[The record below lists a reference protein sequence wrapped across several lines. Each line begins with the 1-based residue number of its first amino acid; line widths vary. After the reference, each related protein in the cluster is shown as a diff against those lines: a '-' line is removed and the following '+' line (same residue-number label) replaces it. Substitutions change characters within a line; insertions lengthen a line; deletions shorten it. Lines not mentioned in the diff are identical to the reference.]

1 MVLKNLGRRNLL
13 RDETAI
19 FPWRPSL
26 MNAQLKAAAV
36 ARPNNPTLDPIAPDQ
51 VAPGQAAPHQIRLD
65 PAALKQSASAVIEI
79 EARAIE
85 VLKDRIDG
93 NFLRACE
100 LMFECPGRV
109 VVSGMGKSGHIAR
122 KIAATLASTGTPA
135 FFVHPGEAS
144 HGDLGMI
151 TQKDVVL
158 ALSNSGETDE
168 LLTILPVIKR
178 QGIPLIVMTGNADS
192 SLATMGDVHLDV
204 SVPAE
209 ACPLGLA
216 PTASTTAALVM
227 GDALA
232 IALLEA
238 RGFTDEDF
246 ARSHPA
252 GSLGRRLLLHISD
265 IMHTGEQIPCIGAA
279 ASLSEALVE
288 MTRKGL
294 GMTAIVDEDRRLL
307 GVFTDGDLR
316 RAVDN
321 KNVDLRSTPVT
332 ALMTAKPKTITGDK
346 LAIEAARL
354 MEAHKIHALLVVN
367 ADNRVVGALNIHDL
381 LRARVV

>member
-1 MVLKNLGRRNLL
+1 
-13 RDETAI
+13 
-19 FPWRPSL
+19 
-26 MNAQLKAAAV
+26 MNAHVAPAKQHAINADAIVQSARTVIATEAAA
-36 ARPNNPTLDPIAPDQ
+36 
-51 VAPGQAAPHQIRLD
+51 IR
-65 PAALKQSASAVIEI
+65 ALEPRVGPEFV
-79 EARAIE
+79 EACRLIMGCA
-85 VLKDRIDG
+85 
-93 NFLRACE
+93 
-100 LMFECPGRV
+100 GRV
-109 VVSGMGKSGHIAR
+109 VVTGMGKSGHVAR

-151 TQKDVVL
+151 LPQDVVL

-168 LLTILPVIKR
+168 VLFILPVIKR
-178 QGIPLIVMTGNADS
+178 QGIPLIAITGNANS
-192 SLATMGDVHLDV
+192 SLADQASVHLDA
-204 SVPAE
+204 SIAAE

-238 RGFTDEDF
+238 RGFTSEDF

-265 IMHTGEQIPCIGAA
+265 VMHTGEGIPAVPPN
-279 ASLSEALVE
+279 ASLTQALME
-288 MTRKGL
+288 MTRKHL
-294 GMTAIVDEDRRLL
+294 GMTAVVDADRHLL

-316 RAVDN
+316 RALDDDDL
-321 KNVDLRSTPVT
+321 DLRGATV
-332 ALMTAKPKTITGDK
+332 AELMTRGPKTIGADK
-346 LAIEAARL
+346 LAIEAAQL
-354 MEAHKIHALLVVN
+354 MEKHQIHALLVVN
-367 ADNRVVGALNIHDL
+367 EQQQVVGALNIHDL